1 MNFYKGEVSSLL
13 GHNGAGKTTATF
25 ILVGQ
30 YNSMICLKM
39 YMCVCD
45 LFLGMLEPTSGKV
58 TIEGLDNRI
67 HIQDVRKILG
77 FCPQYGKRY
86 LKIYHSLMFLF

>member
-1 MNFYKGEVSSLL
+1 M
-13 GHNGAGKTTATF
+13 
-25 ILVGQ
+25 
-30 YNSMICLKM
+30 
-39 YMCVCD
+39 CD

-58 TIEGLDNRI
+58 TIEGLDNRM

-86 LKIYHSLMFLF
+86 LNIYHSFIFFVLDILYNELAVEEHLELIGKVDIVEKRHFILPN